1 MNQALEIM
9 LRRYTCETRAQ
20 YERALK
26 EILQELAL
34 VRLWRARFFEHAAF
48 Y

>member
-1 MNQALEIM
+1 MNPALEVM
-9 LRRYTCETRAQ
+9 LRRYHCHTRSE

-34 VRLWRARFFEHAAF
+34 VGLWRARFFEHAAF
-48 Y
+48 